1 MNVVIRAMPQF
12 HSVQF
17 FYYTAKQGSEKKS
30 QRIKDSVKFQKAV
43 KKGRVG
49 RPSISDEV
57 ISQVLD
63 KLKSGDSYRT
73 IHQNVSYKIKFG
85 KIKHVSIATICKI
98 ANSTGKYLGGMLI
111 YDLEA

>member
-1 MNVVIRAMPQF
+1 MQIYQF
-12 HSVQF
+12 HLKF
-17 FYYTAKQGSEKKS
+17 FSYTAKQEFEKKS

-98 ANSTGKYLGGMLI
+98 ANSTGKYLGDVNL
-111 YDLEA
+111 